1 MDQKIFRTAQ
11 EQAYWFLRDE
21 ILAGRLP
28 GGSRVDVEGVARRL
42 GLSRMPVREAL
53 RQLDAEGFV
62 TIRPNRGAVVT
73 ELTPADVLEVF
84 EMRAVLEGLAARA
97 AVPHLDAEA
106 LEDLTRLRERMDRHR
121 GDPARWIQLHS
132 EFHEY
137 ICRRS
142 GRPRLIAQTSLLRQT
157 IEPYLR
163 VHIGAYRSEELLG
176 SEHGS
181 LLDVLRQGDPARAE
195 AAMREHVERAAAFLV
210 EFLKSA
216 GPPPTEPEAAPRSPD
231 PEAAPGPTGPSAA
244 PRRARRR

>member
-1 MDQKIFRTAQ
+1 MDQKIHKTAQ
-11 EQAYWFLRDE
+11 EQAYWFLREE

-28 GGSRVDVEGVARRL
+28 GGSRVDVEKVARAL

-73 ELTPADVLEVF
+73 ELTPAEVLEVF

-97 AVPHLDAEA
+97 AVPNLDGEA
-106 LEDLTRLRERMDRHR
+106 LEDLARIRERMDRHR
-121 GDPARWIQLHS
+121 GDPARWIRLHS
-132 EFHEY
+132 EFHDY

-142 GRPRLIAQTSLLRQT
+142 GRPRLIAQTALLRQT

-163 VHIGAYRSEELLG
+163 VHIGAYESEELLG

-181 LLDVLRQGDPARAE
+181 LLEVLRQRDPARAE
-195 AAMREHVERAAAFLV
+195 AAMREHVERAAASVV
-210 EFLKSA
+210 EFVKTA
-216 GPPPTEPEAAPRSPD
+216 GPPPAA
-231 PEAAPGPTGPSAA
+231 AGPA
-244 PRRARRR
+244 PRRGRRR